1 MPLWFMA
8 FGGTIPFGNLIAGPI
23 MDAIGAR
30 WVLGVGAVAAVG
42 LSRWTDLDRLS
53 PADFIAAEEV
63 DPAPRDGPT
72 SALRQHPGRWSPEH
86 QDDQAGWLVRN
97 PTTRSRPATRLPL
110 TNTAVEVVEAEI
122 ARQSSRATGSTP

>member
-1 MPLWFMA
+1 MNRSLLFLALFAVLRSPAAAFPVSAALGFVYFMTATALVTVLQENLFDRERASVMPLWFMA

-53 PADFIAAEEV
+53 PSDFISLDET

-72 SALRQHPGRWSPEH
+72 
-86 QDDQAGWLVRN
+86 
-97 PTTRSRPATRLPL
+97 RLL
-110 TNTAVEVVEAEI
+110 
-122 ARQSSRATGSTP
+122 